1 MSFRGPGLY
10 EFLTEAE
17 LQQYYNHF
25 KNDLKVQNVP
35 QIKWVTDEDLVTMG
49 LSKPEI
55 RRLKKFFSKYCPQ
68 NYLSKM
74 KRKLLGRRDDEL
86 PEPALVPDDSP
97 SRQRHAI
104 KMPKHIIPAD
114 AIVVNKE
121 LGTGEFGVVQQGV
134 WTNEEGHRIQVAIKC
149 LSKQRMQSNPTEF
162 LKEATIMHNIEHEHI
177 VRLYGVVLDTNALML
192 VTELAPLRSLLECLK
207 EPNLRASFPVLTLCG
222 FAIQICDGMQYL
234 ESKRLIHRDLA
245 ARNILVFSKNTIK
258 ISDFGLSRMLG
269 VGKDYY
275 QTNFNVNLKLPIAW
289 CAPECIN
296 YLRFTS
302 SSDVWAYGVTL
313 WEMFSYGFQ
322 PWAALTGQ
330 QILEAIDEPNFQRLE
345 QPDTCPKDCYN
356 LMLKC
361 WQHDPNKRPNFHE
374 LAQLLPE
381 CKPEQVQAV
390 QSAGS
395 EPTSPTKRDR
405 LQYEVGDVVT
415 VLDKRPVADHP
426 NLWKG
431 VTASGKTGL
440 FNPSHFVAY
449 LGSNLPSSTSS
460 QASQPFSRGEA
471 KAAYSS
477 KRRLKPEMISAPQ
490 DDLKHTGH
498 VGMDGTHF
506 GDVSFLGD
514 KQLPRQV
521 VSPYKPQDDLRA
533 SLLTRAGSDVSDRA
547 PLLAASSSDPAVRGA
562 GPAEEL
568 TADGVW
574 EPAGAAA
581 AAAAERPA
589 GRGDTYRRTAGAKGQ
604 HEYHEISDE
613 EEGGAAA
620 AAAAAAASA
629 TGAASP
635 PPFQS
640 DPLSGLPF
648 DLGPSLMDEVM
659 SILGGPATAAPQPR
673 PRDRVM
679 SEESTSGGEAS
690 NVRNELREQSARM
703 LREHGQ
709 KKRKESKVRDISES
723 DRRTLEQAIA
733 MANDLAARSMAELD
747 SDSLDSPHTPSSP
760 TKKKFSFKLKPSPP
774 MSRRNFS
781 TEAASIP
788 DIQTSLK
795 HEEREAYN
803 SLVQKPPTVGA
814 AAAAAAPAASAAAT
828 TASTEDTAM
837 ETSDNPLRMLR
848 AGITVRPKV
857 RGNKHS
863 GLPTGTAT
871 IERSQGVSRSRAAT
885 MAAKGGAEPG
895 GGAPSDPAS
904 LQTWHRTMSIDRDL
918 AVGSVPAADPSNP
931 LPLPP
936 RDRTKSLQ
944 ESASKPRHQRK
955 HPLLLP
961 GAGGPAG
968 RTTDSLSPEDVPDG
982 GRLPRGAPPAKP
994 PRLNL
999 NDSFESQLAQE
1010 MEALDHIPEEC
1021 VGSAGSGS
1029 GSGSGSVCPPGA
1041 DLLYTWR
1048 DHVSCEDLL
1057 EFAADRPNAR
1067 RTRGPAHGAQSDEV
1081 RIMLKVLGTGAT
1093 SEACLLALNETSW
1106 DVHRAIKLCQ
1116 VTRALGREVAC
1127 DEVSR
1132 ALRQVEW
1139 NVSRAVSSLM
1149 VRHGSASGQA
1159 TVV

>member
-35 QIKWVTDEDLVTMG
+35 QIKWVTDEDLAVMG

-55 RRLKKFFSKYCPQ
+55 RRLKKFFGKYCPQ

-86 PEPALVPDDSP
+86 PEPPAVPDESP
-97 SRQRHAI
+97 SRQRHTI

-356 LMLKC
+356 LMIKC
-361 WQHDPNKRPNFHE
+361 WQHDPNKRPNFRD
-374 LAQLLPE
+374 LAEMLPE

-390 QSAGS
+390 QAAAS

-405 LQYEVGDVVT
+405 LPYDVGDVVT

-431 VTASGKTGL
+431 VTALGKTGL

-449 LGSNLPSSTSS
+449 LGSNLPSSSG
-460 QASQPFSRGEA
+460 QPPAPFSRGEA

-514 KQLPRQV
+514 KLPRQV
-521 VSPYKPQDDLRA
+521 VSPYKPQDDMRTA
-533 SLLTRAGSDVSDRA
+533 LLTRAESDVSDRA
-547 PLLAASSSDPAVRGA
+547 PLLA
-562 GPAEEL
+562 
-568 TADGVW
+568 TADS
-574 EPAGAAA
+574 AARGAAA
-581 AAAAERPA
+581 ELSADTVWERDAPPDRPA
-589 GRGDTYRRTAGAKGQ
+589 ARGDIYRRVVGTRGQ

-613 EEGGAAA
+613 EAEVAGAAA
-620 AAAAAAASA
+620 PAAATS
-629 TGAASP
+629 

-640 DPLSGLPF
+640 DPF

-659 SILGGPATAAPQPR
+659 SILEAPAATQPR
-673 PRDRVM
+673 PRDRIM

-690 NVRNELREQSARM
+690 NMRNELREQSARM
-703 LREHGQ
+703 LREQGQ

-774 MSRRNFS
+774 TVRRNFS

-788 DIQTSLK
+788 DIQASLK

-803 SLVQKPPTVGA
+803 SLVHKPSLTCAPPTPAAAAASAASVSATAGHPAACSVA
-814 AAAAAAPAASAAAT
+814 AAAAAAAD
-828 TASTEDTAM
+828 DTLS

-848 AGITVRPKV
+848 AGITVRPKI
-857 RGNKHS
+857 RGNKHNVT
-863 GLPTGTAT
+863 PTGVAT
-871 IERSQGVSRSRAAT
+871 IERSQGVARSKAAGLLNSKSVSET
-885 MAAKGGAEPG
+885 AEEPLE
-895 GGAPSDPAS
+895 ASS
-904 LQTWHRTMSIDRDL
+904 LQSWHRTMSIDRDL
-918 AVGSVPAADPSNP
+918 AVGSVPSEERLGASNP

-936 RDRTKSLQ
+936 RDRSRSLQ
-944 ESASKPRHQRK
+944 EAAAKPRHQRK

-961 GAGGPAG
+961 AGAATAAAARPADG
-968 RTTDSLSPEDVPDG
+968 SPPDDTTDG
-982 GRLPRGAPPAKP
+982 CLPRGAPPAKP

-1010 MEALDHIPEEC
+1010 MEALDHIPEER
-1021 VGSAGSGS
+1021 AGS
-1029 GSGSGSVCPPGA
+1029 PPAGA

-1057 EFAADRPNAR
+1057 EFAADRPNVR
-1067 RTRGPAHGAQSDEV
+1067 RTRGPAHGAESDEV

-1093 SEACLLALNETSW
+1093 SETCLLALNETSW

-1116 VTRALGREVAC
+1116 VTRALGTQVDT

-1132 ALRQVEW
+1132 TLRQVEW
-1139 NVSRAVSSLM
+1139 NVNKAVSSLM
-1149 VRHGSASGQA
+1149 VRHGAAGQA